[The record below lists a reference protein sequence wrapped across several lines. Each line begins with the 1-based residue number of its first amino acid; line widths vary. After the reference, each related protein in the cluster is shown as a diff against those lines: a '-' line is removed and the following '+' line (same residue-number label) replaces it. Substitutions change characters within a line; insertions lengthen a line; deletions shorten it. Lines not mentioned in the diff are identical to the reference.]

1 MLTESTLLLELQ
13 LRMMATAVSLPKSGD
28 RPTLA
33 SSRPSLNDAGLP
45 KGHDQLDETLG
56 TERLT
61 ATLSAAFGILATLL
75 AAVGLYGVMALTV
88 ARRTREIGLRMALGA
103 RQGALLW
110 MVMREAFGLFG
121 AGLALG
127 VPCAY
132 LLGRYVSSQL
142 FGVLPADL
150 GTAVAALM
158 ALADGHRRRGFRAG
172 AAGQQDR
179 PDSSLA

>member
-1 MLTESTLLLELQ
+1 M
-13 LRMMATAVSLPKSGD
+13 
-28 RPTLA
+28 
-33 SSRPSLNDAGLP
+33 
-45 KGHDQLDETLG
+45 
-56 TERLT
+56 
-61 ATLSAAFGILATLL
+61 ATLL
-75 AAVGLYGVMALTV
+75 AAVGLYGVMALMV

-110 MVMREAFGLFG
+110 MVLREAFGLFG

-158 ALADGHRRRGFRAG
+158 ALAMVTACAAFVPARRASRIDPIRALH
-172 AAGQQDR
+172 DE
-179 PDSSLA
+179 

>member
-1 MLTESTLLLELQ
+1 MNQPVGAAFYVRTSADSASMFATLRRNVAALDATMPIYEMKMLE
-13 LRMMATAVSLPKSGD
+13 
-28 RPTLA
+28 
-33 SSRPSLNDAGLP
+33 
-45 KGHDQLDETLG
+45 DQLDETLG

-132 LLGRYVSSQL
+132 VLGRYVSSQL
-142 FGVLPADL
+142 FGVMPADL

-158 ALADGHRRRGFRAG
+158 ALAMVAAG
-172 AAGQQDR
+172 AAFVPARRASRIDPIQA
-179 PDSSLA
+179 LHHE